1 MSESM
6 PIKAP
11 LMKRIGIDR
20 KAVVEFSKEYMVL
33 FAIAILSIVTMIV
46 EPQFATL
53 ANLTNIMRQFGPLIM
68 VCLGM
73 TFVIIGGFIDLSV
86 SGTIPLVVV
95 ITHSMIEPYGMVAAL
110 IVGLLAG
117 ALCGFINSMLILGS
131 GATTQAEALFI
142 TYGTMV
148 VFGGLAMLYT
158 GGVTHYLTYMEAD
171 YSLFTVIGSGTV
183 GTFSVSFLIFLVI
196 VTILYIFQ
204 SKTYLGRT
212 INLIG
217 GNKTAAR
224 LSGISV
230 ARGIIAMFTINGFM
244 AGLSGIILFS
254 RVTQASPTLGKGYE
268 TQAILAV
275 VVGGTS
281 LLGGKGSV
289 IRTVI
294 GTLLVI
300 LLGNCMNMLGVD
312 VFMQNIM
319 RGLILVAAIW
329 LDTKRQQ

>member
-1 MSESM
+1 MRDQT
-6 PIKAP
+6 ILGK
-11 LMKRIGIDR
+11 IGLSNIVNIR
-20 KAVVEFSKEYMVL
+20 ENILEFSKEYMVL
-33 FAIAILSIVTMIV
+33 FAIAILSIITGIV
-46 EPQFATL
+46 EPKFMSA
-53 ANLTNIMRQFGPLIM
+53 ANMTNIMRQFGPLIM

-95 ITHSMIEPYGMVAAL
+95 ITHSMIEPLGMVPAL
-110 IVGLLAG
+110 IIGMIVGAI
-117 ALCGFINSMLILGS
+117 CGFINSLIILFS

-148 VFGGLAMLYT
+148 VYGGLALLYT
-158 GGVTHYLTYMEAD
+158 GGVTHYMTYMEAD

-183 GTFSVSFLIFLVI
+183 GVFSVTFLIFLVV
-196 VTILYIFQ
+196 VTALYIFQ

-224 LSGISV
+224 LSGVSISK
-230 ARGIIAMFTINGFM
+230 GIISMFTINGFM

-254 RVTQASPTLGKGYE
+254 RVTQASPTLGRGYE

-312 VFMQNIM
+312 VFMQNMM
-319 RGLILVAAIW
+319 RGAILVIAIW
-329 LDTKRQQ
+329 LDAKRQH

>member
-1 MSESM
+1 MSEQK
-6 PIKAP
+6 ILEK
-11 LMKRIGIDR
+11 IGLSNQAKIR
-20 KAVVEFSKEYMVL
+20 ESIVEFSKEYMVL
-33 FAIAILSIVTMIV
+33 FAIAILSIVTVIV
-46 EPQFATL
+46 EPKFATV
-53 ANLTNIMRQFGPLIM
+53 ANMTNIMRQFGPLIM

-86 SGTIPLVVV
+86 SGTIALVVV
-95 ITHSMIEPYGMVAAL
+95 ITHSLIVPLGMVPAL
-110 IVGLLAG
+110 IIGMVVGAV
-117 ALCGFINSMLILGS
+117 CGFINSLIIIFS

-148 VFGGLAMLYT
+148 VYGGLALLYT
-158 GGVTHYLTYMEAD
+158 GGQTYYMTYMEAD

-183 GTFSVSFLIFLVI
+183 GAFSVTFLIFI
-196 VTILYIFQ
+196 VVVTALYIFQ

-224 LSGISV
+224 LSGVSIKK
-230 ARGIIAMFTINGFM
+230 GIMSMFTINGFL

-254 RVTQASPTLGKGYE
+254 RVTQASPTLGRGYE
-268 TQAILAV
+268 TIAILAV

-281 LLGGKGSV
+281 LLGGTGSV

-300 LLGNCMNMLGVD
+300 LLGNCMNMLGVEI
-312 VFMQNIM
+312 FMQNIM
-319 RGLILVAAIW
+319 RGAILVAAIW
-329 LDTKRQQ
+329 LDTKRQH

>member
-1 MSESM
+1 MSEQKSLEVVALSNRAK
-6 PIKAP
+6 IKE
-11 LMKRIGIDR
+11 
-20 KAVVEFSKEYMVL
+20 AVVEFSKEYMIL
-33 FAIAILSIVTMIV
+33 FAIAILSIITVIV
-46 EPQFATL
+46 EPNFATL
-53 ANLTNIMRQFGPLIM
+53 ANMTNIMRQFGPLIM

-95 ITHSMIEPYGMVAAL
+95 ITHSLIEPLGMVPALIIGL
-110 IVGLLAG
+110 IVGAV
-117 ALCGFINSMLILGS
+117 CGFINSVLILVS
-131 GATTQAEALFI
+131 GAVTQAEALFI
-142 TYGTMV
+142 SYGTMV
-148 VFGGLAMLYT
+148 VYGGLAMFYT

-183 GTFSVSFLIFLVI
+183 GIFSVSFLIFLVV
-196 VTILYIFQ
+196 VTALYIFQ

-224 LSGISV
+224 LSGVSIKK
-230 ARGIIAMFTINGFM
+230 GIISMFTINGFM

-312 VFMQNIM
+312 IFMQNIM
-319 RGLILVAAIW
+319 RGTILVVAIW
-329 LDTKRQQ
+329 LDTKRQH